1 MSETN
6 KIPTTEKDFLEQDQ
20 VIRGQNYVCLSFIS
34 PDEVIEKKEQYF
46 FGKFMENYCKQ
57 NTELLGEYE
66 QIFPEKKD
74 IIRHI
79 REKYNQLFDHSSIKE
94 AYDNFVKSNAD
105 ELQTEY
111 NDTHSFQTN
120 IRGIKVRGV
129 YDTVQEAEHRCET
142 LKKIDNNKFNI
153 YVAQVGCWCPWS
165 PNPDDVKDPVYA
177 ETELNT
183 LMHEYNKNLMMKDEF
198 YQDRKNELHKRIIEN
213 EIEKKKHVDQD
224 DEGDDDHESDN
235 DYNDAM

>member
-120 IRGIKVRGV
+120 IGTGHRPAPLPGRMWLPIPSGV
-129 YDTVQEAEHRCET
+129 YRA
-142 LKKIDNNKFNI
+142 L
-153 YVAQVGCWCPWS
+153 
-165 PNPDDVKDPVYA
+165 
-177 ETELNT
+177 
-183 LMHEYNKNLMMKDEF
+183 
-198 YQDRKNELHKRIIEN
+198 
-213 EIEKKKHVDQD
+213 
-224 DEGDDDHESDN
+224 GDDHGGRDHGS
-235 DYNDAM
+235 